1 MRYRLLWLAVLTAAA
16 PLSAQTDPELQAA
29 VRLAQEGQ
37 GDSARALAG
46 RILAA
51 TTPGNPRYAEAL
63 YTVALVA
70 ATTDHRRLHLQRL
83 AVEFSHSEWADD
95 ALLQL
100 AQLDYAARNPAGT
113 VENIQRL
120 LGDYPMS
127 PIRATAALWGARAA
141 FDQRDGSLA
150 CQWADLGLAAV
161 GTDIEIR
168 NQLEYQRDRCRA
180 LVSSDSTAAARVA
193 PPPAPPPPPPPPPT
207 GWQVQV
213 AAFKTTAETEGT
225 VSRLKE
231 LEYPAQVVQE
241 GAWFKV
247 RAGPFPDRARAQQAL
262 TRIARSMGVQ
272 PFLVPPRT

>member
-1 MRYRLLWLAVLTAAA
+1 VRFSLPVLAALAIAT
-16 PLSAQTDPELQAA
+16 PLAGQTDPELQAA

-51 TTPGNPRYAEAL
+51 SAPGQPRYVEAL
-63 YTVALVA
+63 YTVALVSA
-70 ATTDHRRLHLQRL
+70 SADDRRLHLQRI

-120 LGDYPMS
+120 LGDYPLS

-141 FDQRDGSLA
+141 FDQRDNSLA
-150 CQWADLGLAAV
+150 CQWSELGLAAV
-161 GTDIEIR
+161 GSDLEIR
-168 NQLEYQRDRCRA
+168 NQLEFLRERCRA
-180 LVSSDSTAAARVA
+180 IASADSAAAARAA
-193 PPPAPPPPPPPPPT
+193 PPPPPPPPPPT

-213 AAFKTTAETEGT
+213 AAFKTAAETEGT

-231 LEYPAQVVQE
+231 LDYPAQVVQE

-247 RAGPFPDRARAQQAL
+247 RAGPFPDRTRAQQAL
-262 TRIARSMGVQ
+262 TRISRSLGVQ
-272 PFLVPPRT
+272 PFLVPPPR

>member
-1 MRYRLLWLAVLTAAA
+1 MRTRLLVLAAWAIVT
-16 PLSAQTDPELQAA
+16 PLAAQTDPELQAV
-29 VRLAQEGQ
+29 VRLAQVGQ
-37 GDSARALAG
+37 GDSARVLAG

-70 ATTDHRRLHLQRL
+70 ATTDHRRFHLQRL
-83 AVEFSHSEWADD
+83 AVEFSQSEWADD

-120 LGDYPMS
+120 LADYPLS

-141 FDQRDGSLA
+141 FDQRDHSLA
-150 CQWADLGLAAV
+150 CQWSDLGLAAV
-161 GTDIEIR
+161 GPDIETR
-168 NQLEYQRDRCRA
+168 NQLQYQQERCRA
-180 LVSSDSTAAARVA
+180 VASSDSAAAARA
-193 PPPAPPPPPPPPPT
+193 APPPPPPPPPP

-213 AAFKTTAETEGT
+213 AAFKTAAETETT
-225 VSRLKE
+225 VSRLRE
-231 LEYPAQVVQE
+231 LDYPTQVVQE

-247 RAGPFPDRARAQQAL
+247 RAGPFPDRTRAQQAL
-262 TRIARSMGVQ
+262 TRISRSLGVQ
-272 PFLVPPRT
+272 PFLVPPKT